1 VQLTDP
7 FLGIVGEEFERM
19 SSALSV
25 GKRLK
30 NNKKIRTLLGRGP
43 RGVCPAEDVEGGVD
57 ALTAGLLD
65 LLYQIRGQHSGM
77 VGGEVPFLK
86 RVPDQIVPIVD
97 GAAGGNPGGASSSR
111 DVEEKKDDDLHPQYG
126 GVEGL
131 VVADNN
137 EGFDGAL

>member
-1 VQLTDP
+1 MQLTDP

-97 GAAGGNPGGASSSR
+97 GAASSG